1 METCDNQTY
10 KDAKNLLIRQHKL
23 WLESQGKEG
32 HQFDFSK
39 ECLTD
44 ANFASAAMDYCNFDS
59 AQMTGSNFHD
69 AFMIE
74 CNMQNI
80 TATSSD
86 FTDAWL
92 RFCDLTNADIT
103 GCKFDFDHAP
113 KREIGDVMEPFVW
126 PREN

>member
-1 METCDNQTY
+1 METSDRQTY
-10 KDAKNLLIRQHKL
+10 ENAKKLLLNQHQL

-32 HQFDFSK
+32 HRFDFSK

-44 ANFASAAMDYCNFDS
+44 ANFSSASMDYCNFDS
-59 AQMTGSNFHD
+59 AQLTGSNYHS

-92 RFCDLTNADIT
+92 RFCDMSNADIT
-103 GCKFDFDHAP
+103 GCSFNRASIKH
-113 KREIGDVMEPFVW
+113 EDVIEPFVW